1 MSLFNDKDKDKE
13 DHTNPNFSN
22 SNILELVF
30 ASLYNEP
37 SSGLFYTQQHI
48 HNSFPILLSNM
59 DNLYENRKRL
69 DRIIKNI
76 EVASQEI
83 EEVVSLND
91 DFSFKMLTKLSAIN
105 YKLSLKKYTYY
116 IILYYIIFNSLIF
129 LFDTFLLSSLYSP
142 MDDYLEISLL
152 YLLLHFLLGL
162 IIHLDDNLYSLLYY
176 ILFHVE

>member
-1 MSLFNDKDKDKE
+1 MSLFNDKDKDKDKD
-13 DHTNPNFSN
+13 DHSNPNPNFSN
-22 SNILELVF
+22 SNILELVI

-48 HNSFPILLSNM
+48 HNSFPVLLSNM

-105 YKLSLKKYTYY
+105 YKLSLKK
-116 IILYYIIFNSLIF
+116 
-129 LFDTFLLSSLYSP
+129 
-142 MDDYLEISLL
+142 
-152 YLLLHFLLGL
+152 
-162 IIHLDDNLYSLLYY
+162 
-176 ILFHVE
+176 

>member
-13 DHTNPNFSN
+13 DHPNPNLSN
-22 SNILELVF
+22 SNILELVI

-69 DRIIKNI
+69 DRIVKNI
-76 EVASQEI
+76 EVASKEI

-105 YKLSLKKYTYY
+105 YKLSLKK
-116 IILYYIIFNSLIF
+116 
-129 LFDTFLLSSLYSP
+129 
-142 MDDYLEISLL
+142 
-152 YLLLHFLLGL
+152 
-162 IIHLDDNLYSLLYY
+162 
-176 ILFHVE
+176 